1 MVGKKWIA
9 KQVKIPFELIRNMDV
24 DLTKIGK

>member
-9 KQVKIPFELIRNMDV
+9 KQAQIPFELIRNMDV
-24 DLTKIGK
+24 DLKKIIR